1 MLGLILCPCLSNIE
15 INVINTKGE
24 IYVYDIYDRKHIQL
38 KMERVLSTIEQKGSY
53 NPVSPH

>member
-1 MLGLILCPCLSNIE
+1 MFQLCH

-24 IYVYDIYDRKHIQL
+24 IYVYDIYDRKYRSIIQL